1 VKAGSVLEPLLPFVY
16 RLLIFDNWSLETM
29 KRRVLFI
36 DDEPN
41 ILSSMKRM
49 LRGLRKTT
57 TMGFVEG
64 GQEGLSA
71 MEEEPYDLVVSDMR
85 MPGMD
90 GAEFLAAVRER
101 WPHTMRVLLT
111 GQADSDSLLRTV
123 HVVHTFLLKPCEQD
137 EIKATIERACALHSF
152 LKESGEASSPQWG
165 LDTAFSMPPIYQ
177 ELQQELLADDCS
189 FESLASCLQQDGWLC
204 EKMALLS
211 KGAAERDAGDVAIVA
226 EVIGELGKDV
236 LRTLVLSL
244 HLFKQLLAANPS
256 AEEAGYLV
264 LSHGMQVAQDAR
276 RIAVENGADLGIT
289 AEAFIGGLLHDV
301 GSLMVDGESGVPANH
316 AGGLLLVMLGFPLG
330 VIEIVAYLD
339 EQDHN
344 SSALFNGLNAV
355 HLAHSQAN

>member
-1 VKAGSVLEPLLPFVY
+1 
-16 RLLIFDNWSLETM
+16 M
-29 KRRVLFI
+29 KKRVLFV

-64 GQEGLSA
+64 GQEGLLA
-71 MEEEPYDLVVSDMR
+71 MEDEPYDLVISDMR

-90 GAEFLAAVRER
+90 GAEFLAVVRDR

-123 HVVHTFLLKPCEQD
+123 NVVHTFLLKPCEQD

-152 LKESGEASSPQWG
+152 LKESGKESCEKRG
-165 LDTAFSMPPIYQ
+165 FNTAFAMPPIYQ

-189 FESLASCLQQDGWLC
+189 LESLAACLQQDGWLC
-204 EKMALLS
+204 EKMILLS
-211 KGAAERDAGDVAIVA
+211 RGAAERDAGDVATVA

-244 HLFKQLLAANPS
+244 NLFKQLLAENPS
-256 AEEAGYLV
+256 AEEVGYSV
-264 LSHGMQVAQDAR
+264 LRHGMQVAQDAR
-276 RIAVENGADLGIT
+276 RIAVENGADVGIT

-301 GSLMVDGESGVPANH
+301 GSLMVDGESGVPANQVG
-316 AGGLLLVMLGFPLG
+316 ALFLVMLGFPLG
-330 VIEIVAYLD
+330 IIEIVAYLD
-339 EQDHN
+339 EQGHTP
-344 SSALFNGLNAV
+344 SALFNGLSAV
-355 HLAHSQAN
+355 HLAHS